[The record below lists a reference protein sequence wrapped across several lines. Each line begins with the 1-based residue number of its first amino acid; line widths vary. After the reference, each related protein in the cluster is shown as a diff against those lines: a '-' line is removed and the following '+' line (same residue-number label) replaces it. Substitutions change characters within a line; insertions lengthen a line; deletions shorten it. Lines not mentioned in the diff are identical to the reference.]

1 MTNIL
6 ISEDISC
13 LGQVSMTAS
22 LPVLAGFGFNPVV
35 LPTAILSSHTGY
47 LGNTFLDMST
57 QLPEMLAQ
65 WRYLQLNFDAVYL
78 GYLGHSALDF
88 WLTNIAEFSKSL
100 ILLDPAM
107 ADHGKLYR
115 GLDAVYV
122 EKMRQLAEHADILTP
137 NLTEA
142 RLLLDLSCEQA
153 DSIEEA
159 KELASKLA
167 EVFKLKQVVI
177 TGIELD
183 ELIAVVGW
191 DRGNAWQL
199 MRPKTGR
206 SFFGTGDLFA
216 SCLLG
221 ALLKGMDLHAACA
234 LAADFIIEAIAKTG
248 RQDHRLGPNA
258 NLALPWLIKRVNNER
273 ERL

>member
-122 EKMRQLAEHADILTP
+122 EKMR
-137 NLTEA
+137 
-142 RLLLDLSCEQA
+142 
-153 DSIEEA
+153 
-159 KELASKLA
+159 
-167 EVFKLKQVVI
+167 
-177 TGIELD
+177 
-183 ELIAVVGW
+183 
-191 DRGNAWQL
+191 
-199 MRPKTGR
+199 
-206 SFFGTGDLFA
+206 
-216 SCLLG
+216 
-221 ALLKGMDLHAACA
+221 
-234 LAADFIIEAIAKTG
+234 
-248 RQDHRLGPNA
+248 
-258 NLALPWLIKRVNNER
+258 
-273 ERL
+273 